1 MKEKGGNFRPLAQ
14 ENRKQIEGEKEK
26 KTMVKSGH
34 GTCREACKL
43 QRKMSLCLVV

>member
-26 KTMVKSGH
+26 RQWLNQAMARAEKRANYRGK
-34 GTCREACKL
+34 C
-43 QRKMSLCLVV
+43 LCLVV